1 MDDTAEA
8 QTSGL
13 AYGPTEWDDHHHLP
27 TNTGLTNEKV
37 TMWAFLGSDCLLFG
51 ALIST
56 YLLCRNR
63 IGPATKGP
71 TAADLFDIPFTSVSS
86 FVLLMSSLTM
96 VLAVTSIQRAGNN
109 DQHLVLSVLYPHRLS
124 RSACFP
130 WHRHAGH
137 HVGACHAR
145 QLRSRTSGNY

>member
-1 MDDTAEA
+1 MADIDEIDT
-8 QTSGL
+8 SNL
-13 AYGPTEWDDHHHLP
+13 AYGRTEWDDHHHLP

-56 YLLCRNR
+56 YLLLRNR
-63 IGPATKGP
+63 VGPATSGP

-96 VLAVTSIQRAGNN
+96 VLA
-109 DQHLVLSVLYPHRLS
+109 LSLIHI
-124 RSACFP
+124 
-130 WHRHAGH
+130 
-137 HVGACHAR
+137 
-145 QLRSRTSGNY
+145 